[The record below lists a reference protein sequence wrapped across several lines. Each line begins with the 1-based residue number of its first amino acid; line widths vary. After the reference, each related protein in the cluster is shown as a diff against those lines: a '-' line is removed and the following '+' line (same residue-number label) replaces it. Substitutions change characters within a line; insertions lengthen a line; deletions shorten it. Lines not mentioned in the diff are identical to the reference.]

1 MVSAMK
7 NLGVAAA
14 GSSPLLTLGAIQFI
28 HPSAADWAAV
38 AAGFLDPQFWFTLAV
53 MFVFGA
59 FGGVSYELLL
69 LKGVIELPHRGDTS
83 AADLANPHLVSLGI
97 VGRAIVGAAAAG
109 AMLLI
114 TSPNTPQTAVALAI
128 TSGIGSQALIRLLR
142 KQLVAATKALGKA
155 TREMATSADKRQAP
169 QERMI
174 GSAQSGPAPTLAAP
188 AQA

>member
-1 MVSAMK
+1 MK

-14 GSSPLLTLGAIQFI
+14 GSSPLLTLGAIQFM
-28 HPSAADWAAV
+28 HSSAADWAAV
-38 AAGFLDPQFWFTLAV
+38 ASGFLDPRFWFTLGV
-53 MFVFGA
+53 MLLFGA
-59 FGGVSYELLL
+59 FGGISYELLL
-69 LKGVIELPHRGDTS
+69 LKGVIELPHRGNPST
-83 AADLANPHLVSLGI
+83 DLANPHLVSLGI

-109 AMLLI
+109 SMLLVA
-114 TSPNTPQTAVALAI
+114 SPNSPQTAVALAI

-155 TREMATSADKRQAP
+155 TREMSTSADKRQSL

-174 GSAQSGPAPTLAAP
+174 GGAQSEPAPTFAAP